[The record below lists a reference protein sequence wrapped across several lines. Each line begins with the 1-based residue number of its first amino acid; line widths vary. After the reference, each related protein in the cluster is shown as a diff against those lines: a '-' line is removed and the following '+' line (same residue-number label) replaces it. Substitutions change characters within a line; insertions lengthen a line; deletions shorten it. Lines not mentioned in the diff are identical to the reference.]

1 MSLHPRAVVVTLT
14 GELDADTARH
24 LRSLVAEHL
33 LAGPGNLVLDLSGL
47 SFVDSAGLAAMISA
61 DKGVRRAGMRLVLA
75 APRAPVRTIMRLTGI
90 DAVLTTADTVP
101 DALMLLS
108 HD

>member
-1 MSLHPRAVVVTLT
+1 MSLHPCAVVVTLT

-24 LRSLVAEHL
+24 LRGLVAEHL

-75 APRAPVRTIMRLTGI
+75 APRAPVRKIMRLTGI
-90 DAVLTTADTVP
+90 DAVLTTADTVS

-108 HD
+108 RD